1 MDNLNIGKRIEK
13 ARELRELTM
22 DDLANRIGVAKST
35 IQRYEKGKINTIK
48 IPVIDA
54 IARELNVNPSWI
66 VGKSDKM
73 EPSYEAHHSTA
84 HTIRV
89 LGRVAAGIP
98 IDSIEET
105 IDQEEISDELYRT
118 GTFFGLRIK
127 GDSMSPRIQD
137 GDTVIVRSQEDA
149 ESDQI
154 VIALINEHDGVCKKL
169 RKLENGLMLISL
181 NPSYEPMIF
190 SKGEIDT
197 MPVKIIGRVVEVRGK
212 L

>member
-1 MDNLNIGKRIEK
+1 
-13 ARELRELTM
+13 
-22 DDLANRIGVAKST
+22 
-35 IQRYEKGKINTIK
+35 
-48 IPVIDA
+48 
-54 IARELNVNPSWI
+54 
-66 VGKSDKM
+66 
-73 EPSYEAHHSTA
+73 
-84 HTIRV
+84 
-89 LGRVAAGIP
+89 
-98 IDSIEET
+98 
-105 IDQEEISDELYRT
+105 
-118 GTFFGLRIK
+118 
-127 GDSMSPRIQD
+127 MSPRIQD

>member
-1 MDNLNIGKRIEK
+1 MSDTEVKQTFSSNLRRYLSAYSHSQKDAAK
-13 ARELRELTM
+13 ALGIASQTFNNWCKGNSIPSIDTIDKLAQYFHCTRA
-22 DDLANRIGVAKST
+22 DLL
-35 IQRYEKGKINTIK
+35 E
-48 IPVIDA
+48 
-54 IARELNVNPSWI
+54 NPSA
-66 VGKSDKM
+66 S
-73 EPSYEAHHSTA
+73 STRMSVS
-84 HTIRV
+84 IPV

-98 IDSIEET
+98 MDSIEEV
-105 IDQEEISDELYRT
+105 IDREDISAELAKT
-118 GTFFGLRIK
+118 GSFFGLRIK

>member
-1 MDNLNIGKRIEK
+1 MTDNEVKQIFSSN
-13 ARELRELTM
+13 LRRLLSTYGHSQK
-22 DDLANRIGVAKST
+22 DAAKSLGIASQTFNNWCKGNSIPSIDT
-35 IQRYEKGKINTIK
+35 IDRLAQYFHCSRSDLLEKPSSASVRTSIS
-48 IPVIDA
+48 IP
-54 IARELNVNPSWI
+54 
-66 VGKSDKM
+66 
-73 EPSYEAHHSTA
+73 
-84 HTIRV
+84 V

-98 IDSIEET
+98 MDSIEEV
-105 IDQEEISDELYRT
+105 IDREDISTELGKT